1 MEGTGRRLA
10 NPFHGKSLNGSTLRK
25 MFTHY
30 IERMRE
36 LQILPADSVDSI
48 RCAGECTE
56 AAKWLK
62 LCGINMNTARITDLL
77 NGHRKVLQQSI
88 DLLKSTDN
96 DFLIISADTF
106 TLDNIEGY
114 LVGWITDNEED
125 EDNLT
130 SYLLF
135 VPVLSMWSDEA
146 RKDVLFVEGLED
158 RPDKFYYDM
167 AAMDGPK
174 VVLYSSVDTESG
186 QWNTTAA
193 CATLV
198 DKMSDYLNDASH
210 EISED
215 NLQENSMEALR
226 EITEG

>member
-1 MEGTGRRLA
+1 
-10 NPFHGKSLNGSTLRK
+10 
-25 MFTHY
+25 MF
-30 IERMRE
+30 
-36 LQILPADSVDSI
+36 
-48 RCAGECTE
+48 
-56 AAKWLK
+56 
-62 LCGINMNTARITDLL
+62 
-77 NGHRKVLQQSI
+77 QQSI

-96 DFLIISADTF
+96 DFVIISADTF
-106 TLDNIEGY
+106 TLDNVEGY